1 MPFKITLC
9 ALYNSLFLG
18 YFVSLNKVVH
28 INSVNKHFKYK
39 ISKVHWKWVT
49 KYRKGKSVGWFSIAS
64 FFLTTSPLLIDF
76 QVWKTCSKI
85 YNNWVISRALIGR
98 RLWLITE
105 QSMEMTWFLFLSLA
119 TFWETLTGQEK
130 REIEHVCIWNPMAT
144 DLLRKHWF
152 TSSVWNICCWVAD
165 VPPRETS
172 QAASSDEKRL
182 FWQASIRMIS
192 IFLSAFES

>member
-9 ALYNSLFLG
+9 ALYNSPFLG
-18 YFVSLNKVVH
+18 YFGSPNKVVVH

-49 KYRKGKSVGWFSIAS
+49 KYRKEKSVGWFSIAS

-98 RLWLITE
+98 RLWSITE
-105 QSMEMTWFLFLSLA
+105 QTMEMTWFLFSLA
-119 TFWETLTGQEK
+119 RDFPRNLTDQEK
-130 REIEHVCIWNPMAT
+130 RKIEHICIWKPMAT
-144 DLLRKHWF
+144 EF
-152 TSSVWNICCWVAD
+152 I
-165 VPPRETS
+165 
-172 QAASSDEKRL
+172 
-182 FWQASIRMIS
+182 M
-192 IFLSAFES
+192 